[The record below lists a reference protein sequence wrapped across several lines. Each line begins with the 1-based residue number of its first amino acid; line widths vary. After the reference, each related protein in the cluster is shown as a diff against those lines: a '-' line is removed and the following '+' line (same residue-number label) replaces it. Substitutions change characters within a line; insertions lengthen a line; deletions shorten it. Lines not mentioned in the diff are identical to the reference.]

1 MSVLLIIQDDV
12 QCPLQHGLGVEHDQG
27 RHPVVLVLHALT
39 LEDDPLRISLT
50 NLECVPKI
58 FKF

>member
-1 MSVLLIIQDDV
+1 MSVLLVIQDDV

-39 LEDDPLRISLT
+39 LEDDPLRVSLT
-50 NLECVPKI
+50 NLECVPK
-58 FKF
+58 